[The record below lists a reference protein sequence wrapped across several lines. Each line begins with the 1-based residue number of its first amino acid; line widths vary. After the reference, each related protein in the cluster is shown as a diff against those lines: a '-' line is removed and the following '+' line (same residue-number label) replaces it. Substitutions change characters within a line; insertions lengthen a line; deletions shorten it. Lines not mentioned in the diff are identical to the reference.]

1 MAVQD
6 KSVTS
11 EYSEPTWT
19 TACSTSHLLSLTLP
33 HFSHGLQKLST
44 AVEVE
49 AMLKWVAA
57 KHSEAIP
64 GKSFEELRQRPISTG
79 LLLLLV
85 TMRRID
91 EKSMATHVT
100 RTPKL
105 LRTCELLEIASENW

>member
-1 MAVQD
+1 
-6 KSVTS
+6 
-11 EYSEPTWT
+11 
-19 TACSTSHLLSLTLP
+19 
-33 HFSHGLQKLST
+33 LQKLST

-49 AMLKWVAA
+49 AMLKWVAE

-79 LLLLLV
+79 LLLSLV

-105 LRTCELLEIASENW
+105 LRTCEPLEIASENWYCCL